1 MNKHTC
7 VVSCPIDSISGYG
20 SRARDFV
27 KALIKV
33 KGEEWDIK
41 LLSMPWGATPF
52 GALNEEDPEELDL
65 ITRIIPNNQ
74 LTYQPD
80 IWFQITIPSEFQP
93 VGKYYNVGLTAG
105 IETDMCDASWIEGCN
120 RMNLVLVS
128 SKFAKNGFENTVYEK
143 YDQHTRQKVGDLK
156 LETKIEVLFEG
167 LDLNKYKFLE
177 SSTFDLSEIKEE
189 FLFLSVG
196 HWLQGVEG
204 EDRKDMGTLVRVFL
218 ETFKNKKNKP
228 ALLLKTQGATASLPD
243 RNVILEKIDSI
254 RKTVKGDLP
263 NIYLLH
269 GELTDEQMNEIY
281 NHPKVKAFVL
291 FSKGE
296 GFGRPYM
303 EFTQSKKPVI
313 ASAYSGHVDFLD
325 PEFSVLV
332 EGQLTEIHPSAVVKN
347 MLIEGS
353 KWFSVDPVEASM
365 ALTDV
370 YENYKVYEE
379 KGKRLGYKIKTNFSF
394 EQMAELLGKYL
405 NENVPSIPKKM
416 ELKLPQLKKIELPK
430 LNLAESK

>member
-1 MNKHTC
+1 MELE
-7 VVSCPIDSISGYG
+7 SGIQ
-20 SRARDFV
+20 
-27 KALIKV
+27 KIHNIK
-33 KGEEWDIK
+33 K
-41 LLSMPWGATPF
+41 
-52 GALNEEDPEELDL
+52 EEL
-65 ITRIIPNNQ
+65 I
-74 LTYQPD
+74 
-80 IWFQITIPSEFQP
+80 
-93 VGKYYNVGLTAG
+93 
-105 IETDMCDASWIEGCN
+105 
-120 RMNLVLVS
+120 
-128 SKFAKNGFENTVYEK
+128 
-143 YDQHTRQKVGDLK
+143 
-156 LETKIEVLFEG
+156 
-167 LDLNKYKFLE
+167 
-177 SSTFDLSEIKEE
+177 
-189 FLFLSVG
+189 LSVG